1 MQRFSLNKEEMRVI
15 NKRVQQLIET
25 SVFKQLQ
32 AEMVALVLANN
43 QLTQQNHAEQIR
55 AFVDDVQFASTP
67 IINLETAQL
76 F

>member
-43 QLTQQNHAEQIR
+43 QLTQQSHAEQIR